1 MSDFLPFIRAW
12 VSDPRKI
19 SAISPSSPAL
29 ARLITSEVTAQS
41 TPVLEL
47 GPGTGV
53 FTRALLDRGLRED
66 DLTLIEAGPDFSSL
80 LSKRYP
86 RARILQMDAC
96 RLGKKGLFSAGEL
109 ASAISGLPL
118 LSMKPRQIMGILSG
132 SFEYLRVDGAFYQ
145 FTYGPRCPVPE
156 AILAR
161 LDLQA
166 TRIGTTVRNMP
177 PSSVYKIER
186 KSRPEIVTDVR
197 KTA

>member
-1 MSDFLPFIRAW
+1 MSDLLPFFRAW
-12 VSDPRKI
+12 VTDPRKV

-29 ARLITSEVTAQS
+29 ARLITSEVTVQN

-53 FTRALLDRGLRED
+53 FTRALLDRGLKQH
-66 DLTLIEAGPDFSSL
+66 DLTLVEAGPDFSRL
-80 LSKRYP
+80 LSQRYP
-86 RARILQMDAC
+86 NARILQMDAC
-96 RLGKKGLFSAGEL
+96 RLGRERLFQSGEL

-118 LSMKPRQIMGILSG
+118 LSMKPRQIMGILGG
-132 SFEYLRVDGAFYQ
+132 SFEYLRDDGAFYQ
-145 FTYGPRCPVPE
+145 FTYGPRCPVPS
-156 AILAR
+156 AILSR
-161 LDLQA
+161 LDLRA

-186 KSRPEIVTDVR
+186 QNRSTNL

>member
-96 RLGKKGLFSAGEL
+96 RLGKKGLFGAGEL

-145 FTYGPRCPVPE
+145 FTYGPRCPVPA
-156 AILAR
+156 AILVR

-166 TRIGTTVRNMP
+166 TRIGTTVRNVP

-186 KSRPEIVTDVR
+186 KRRPDILQ
-197 KTA
+197 TA

>member
-12 VSDPRKI
+12 VTDPRKI

-29 ARLITSEVTAQS
+29 ARLITSEINTQS

-66 DLTLIEAGPDFSSL
+66 DLTLIEAGPDFSRL
-80 LSKRYP
+80 LSERYP

-96 RLGKKGLFSAGEL
+96 RLGKKGLFAAGEL

-118 LSMKPRQIMGILSG
+118 LSMSPRQIMGILSG
-132 SFEYLRVDGAFYQ
+132 SFEYLRDDGAFYQ
-145 FTYGPRCPVPE
+145 FTYGPRCPIPST
-156 AILAR
+156 ILDRMGLRAS
-161 LDLQA
+161 
-166 TRIGTTVRNMP
+166 RIGTIMRNVP
-177 PSSVYKIER
+177 PSSVYRI
-186 KSRPEIVTDVR
+186 SRV
-197 KTA
+197 A